1 MVTLSRLNSPMLVG
15 SRVVRVRQPQFQ
27 RGQGVLLVASGD
39 MQAVMSPI
47 DDGTLANLER
57 QYASGLTSGD
67 LIDVCA
73 SHGIQLTE
81 ATLRKYVQLGL
92 LPRSIRVGR
101 KGKHK
106 GSLGLYPP
114 RTLRQLVRIK
124 VMMAKSY
131 TIEEIRRDFLFVR
144 TDIEQLE
151 HTLGC
156 IFQALAKALK
166 QRRQDMNDGVVSR
179 EVNQANKQTRELVTH
194 LSWIGSRLTSAG
206 VAASALA
213 SSRSVVAPFARASAS

>member
-1 MVTLSRLNSPMLVG
+1 
-15 SRVVRVRQPQFQ
+15 
-27 RGQGVLLVASGD
+27 

-57 QYASGLTSGD
+57 EYASGLTSSD

-73 SHGIQLTE
+73 SHGIQLSE

-92 LPRSIRVGR
+92 LPRSVRVGR

-114 RTLRQLVRIK
+114 RAIRQLVRIRD
-124 VMMAKSY
+124 MMAKSY

-151 HTLGC
+151 QTLGC
-156 IFQALAKALK
+156 IFLALAKVMK
-166 QRRQDMNDGVVSR
+166 RRQDTSASLVSR
-179 EVNQANKQTRELVTH
+179 EVNQAKKQSRELVTQ
-194 LSWIGSRLTSAG
+194 LSSIESRLTSLR
-206 VAASALA
+206 AAAPGGAPRSAPFTGA
-213 SSRSVVAPFARASAS
+213 FARASAS

>member
-1 MVTLSRLNSPMLVG
+1 
-15 SRVVRVRQPQFQ
+15 
-27 RGQGVLLVASGD
+27 
-39 MQAVMSPI
+39 MQAVMSAI

-57 QYASGLTSGD
+57 QYASGLTSSD

-73 SHGIQLTE
+73 AHGIQLTE

-92 LPRSIRVGR
+92 LPRSVRVGR

-114 RTLRQLVRIK
+114 RTLRQLVLIK
-124 VMMAKSY
+124 EMMAKSY

-151 HTLGC
+151 QTLGC
-156 IFQALAKALK
+156 IFQALAKVLK
-166 QRRQDMNDGVVSR
+166 QRRQDTSTGLVSR
-179 EVNQANKQTRELVTH
+179 EVNQAKKQSRELVTQ
-194 LSWIGSRLTSAG
+194 LSSIESRLT
-206 VAASALA
+206 AARA
-213 SSRSVVAPFARASAS
+213 VAPLSPAFARASAS